1 MHGCRGTG
9 AVRTIVEH
17 CIVLVRP
24 LRRGCPFVVHSP
36 PPPGPAAAHY
46 DACMSST
53 TASPP
58 SAATPPQRAAVAS
71 LLAIT
76 LIWSANWIV
85 MKLAMG
91 YCGPFD
97 FSAFRYVGS
106 TVVLFLVLLARGES
120 MAPPPLGPTLAVGL
134 TQTTGFTALAQWA
147 LVRGG
152 AGQTALLVYT
162 MPFWGLLLAW
172 LFLHERLR
180 GAQWISVG
188 LAVLGMLLILR
199 PWGLHADL
207 RNGLLAVCSG
217 LSWAAGTVLSKR
229 LFLRYGAGLSAL
241 RMTAWQMLLGG
252 AGLCL
257 LAVLVP
263 QRPVDWSAGLVA
275 AVAFNV
281 LLAGGLAW
289 TLWAFVVQRLP
300 AGIAGLSSLAIPT
313 TGVLMAWAWL
323 GERPGGAEIAG
334 VAVIAAALLLL
345 LRASTR

>member
-1 MHGCRGTG
+1 MSAS
-9 AVRTIVEH
+9 AVPPSPST
-17 CIVLVRP
+17 
-24 LRRGCPFVVHSP
+24 SP
-36 PPPGPAAAHY
+36 PP
-46 DACMSST
+46 
-53 TASPP
+53 SPP
-58 SAATPPQRAAVAS
+58 APRAQRAAVAA
-71 LLAIT
+71 LLALT
-76 LIWSANWIV
+76 LIWSSNWIV
-85 MKLAMG
+85 MKLAMSS
-91 YCGPFD
+91 CGPFD

-106 TVVLFLVLLARGES
+106 TAVLFLFLLVRGES
-120 MAPPPLGPTLAVGL
+120 LRPPPLGATLAIGL

-180 GAQWISVG
+180 VAQWISVL
-188 LAVLGMLLILR
+188 LAVVGMLLILR

-207 RNGLLAVCSG
+207 RNGLLAVSSG

-229 LFLRYGAGLSAL
+229 LFLRHGRNLSAL
-241 RMTAWQMLLGG
+241 RLTAWQMLLGG
-252 AGLCL
+252 VALGVLAL
-257 LAVLVP
+257 LGP
-263 QRPVDWSAGLVA
+263 QRPVDWNLGLVA
-275 AVAFNV
+275 ALAFNV

-323 GERPGGAEIAG
+323 GERPGAAEIAG
-334 VAVIAAALLLL
+334 VLVIAAALLLL
-345 LRASTR
+345 LRSVSR